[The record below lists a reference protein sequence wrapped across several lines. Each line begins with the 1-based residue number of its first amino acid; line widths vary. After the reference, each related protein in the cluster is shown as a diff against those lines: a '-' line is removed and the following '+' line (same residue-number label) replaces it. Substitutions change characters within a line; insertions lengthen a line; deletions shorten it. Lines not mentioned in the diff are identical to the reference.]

1 MAKMI
6 NCPFC
11 GKEIKKGLF
20 SSEQMVLVLGKGF
33 SVDCCSECYEKYKDA
48 VKADKN
54 RFGIKLNNMKKATK
68 IKLKP
73 EEIAKLFVEYENDY
87 QQHLIKGGLKSP
99 HSRYA
104 CFCLADDGFFS
115 MRETSLAF
123 EDEDVSPKDMIK
135 SLKKADSTGCLYFT
149 KDDIT
154 RIEYA
159 KVGIG
164 SFLGLTNK
172 AYSFNIRVNDEKVV
186 TYKPCISRTAM
197 LGKGFMFGYQRSA
210 EKELLKHINKFKQH
224 IGCDLPVVKVKKI

>member
-20 SSEQMVLVLGKGF
+20 SAEQAILSLGKGF
-33 SVDCCSECYEKYKDA
+33 SVDCCNECYEKYKDFE
-48 VKADKN
+48 KADKG
-54 RFGIKLNNMKKATK
+54 RFGIKLNNMKKVTK
-68 IKLKP
+68 IKLKND
-73 EEIAKLFVEYENDY
+73 EIAKLYAQYMNDY
-87 QQHLIKGGLKSP
+87 EQRVIRGAFKTP

-104 CFCLADDGFFS
+104 CFCLAEDGYFS

-123 EDEDVSPKDMIK
+123 EDEDITPKEMIK
-135 SLKKADSTGCLYFT
+135 SLKKAENTDCLYFT

-154 RIEYA
+154 KIEYA

-164 SFLGLTNK
+164 SFLGLTHK
-172 AYSFNIRVNDEKVV
+172 AYSFNIRINDEKIV

-197 LGKGFMFGYQRSA
+197 LGRGFMFGYQKSA
-210 EKELLKHINKFKQH
+210 EKELMKHINKFKQH
-224 IGCDLPVVKVKKI
+224 VGCDLPVVKVKKI